1 MFVKTPRIG
10 NYFKRQSSVAIKP
23 ETGRGPYYLQM
34 MAALKTVLNALLCAF
49 FLMQFLS
56 PDLQPSASV

>member
-10 NYFKRQSSVAIKP
+10 NYFKRQSVAIKP

-49 FLMQFLS
+49 FQMQFLS
-56 PDLQPSASV
+56 PDLRTLASV